1 MTTSDRKPPA
11 PNQQTQPGQIDPAD
25 DGRVQDRLTGP
36 SSGPAGGD
44 GPLRITPLQD
54 MAGFRIDG
62 QLDLNGRAELATALA
77 AALATW
83 THSSGD
89 IVVDLGGAGS
99 VDVGGM
105 RLLVRAARGLP
116 DGRVLVLRGVP
127 PILRRLL
134 EITGWAA
141 TPGLRVEPGTPV
153 GEGARSTSS
162 RHGEPPI
169 AVRKEGSAYQTD
181 GVVAAP
187 RGVHGQQGG

>member
-1 MTTSDRKPPA
+1 MQVSGLPSSSWSTCSHNAWPA
-11 PNQQTQPGQIDPAD
+11 PWANPPWTWPA
-25 DGRVQDRLTGP
+25 T
-36 SSGPAGGD
+36 SSG
-44 GPLRITPLQD
+44 LRITPLED
-54 MAGFRIDG
+54 MAGFRVDG
-62 QLDLNGRAELATALA
+62 QLDLNGRAELA

-89 IVVDLGGAGS
+89 IVVDLAGAGS

-116 DGRVLVLRGVP
+116 GGRVLVLRGVP
-127 PILRRLL
+127 PIPQRLL

-141 TPGLRVEPGTPV
+141 TPGLRVEPGSPS
-153 GEGARSTSS
+153 GEGARSTSW
-162 RHGEPPI
+162 RHGEPPV